1 MSTISVLIPVYNVES
16 YLARC
21 IESVLRQDFQDWEMI
36 LVDDGSPDNS
46 GAICDEYAKK
56 DARIKVVHKEN
67 GGLVSARREGFLRS
81 TGKYLVFLDSD
92 DTLAEGALS
101 VLYNHI
107 VQGYDV
113 VKGRVVR
120 LKDEG
125 QVLRVE
131 SCKFTK
137 GIIVGEE
144 NVVVKIFSGEVLP
157 YLCGS
162 IYSRHLFSVDVFNR
176 SIDAKISFGED
187 WITNL
192 LVSKNVKRMLCMEDV
207 IYNYYVNEDSI
218 TSSQVSNFEYI
229 GRVATIL
236 RNEKF
241 MDKPYLQEYIVRWYC
256 SNYINR
262 FFIPEIGFRY
272 KEYMEVKKYLKEY
285 NKLIL
290 KDYVNPRYLFFF
302 DALPLY
308 YIYTKIYCAIFLIFK
323 LHGTRRR
330 ILK

>member
-1 MSTISVLIPVYNVES
+1 MPTISILIPVYNVEL

-36 LVDDGSPDNS
+36 LVDDGSPDDS

-56 DARIKVVHKEN
+56 DTRIKVVHKEN

-81 TGKYLVFLDSD
+81 TGEYLVFLDSD

-120 LKDEG
+120 LNDEG

-131 SCKFTK
+131 SCKFPK

-144 NVVVKIFSGEVLP
+144 NIVVKIFSGEVLP

-241 MDKPYLQEYIVRWYC
+241 MDKPYLQESIVRWYC

-262 FFIPEIGFRY
+262 FFTPEIGFRY
-272 KEYMEVKKYLKEY
+272 REYMEVKKYLKEY
-285 NKLIL
+285 NKHIL
-290 KDYVNPRYLFFF
+290 KDYVNPRYLLFFNV
-302 DALPLY
+302 LPLY